1 MIGLTFFS
9 TFIEQ
14 FFVIFIVF
22 IMIIFQNE
30 IRRSSEKIRRV
41 NFFYNPIKKQPLLI
55 KRILQSVEFLS
66 KNKIGALIVAFEQDS
81 PLDEYTESG
90 ISINANLTSE
100 LICSLFWPG
109 SPTHDGAIII
119 RGNEILTAG
128 CLLPLTSSQM
138 SDKRLGTRHMSA
150 IGISEETDALV
161 IVVSEETGTI
171 SIAEKGN
178 LTRFLNREAPLKQ
191 DYLVYIKNQPHEH
204 CNLEKKYEDNTP
216 ITLLTAYDATMAR
229 LIEMS
234 GIDGILVGDSLRH
247 TFYGDTTTVKM
258 TLQEM
263 IYHTKAVCNG
273 VKKHWLLRI
282 CPL

>member
-1 MIGLTFFS
+1 MK
-9 TFIEQ
+9 
-14 FFVIFIVF
+14 FVAH
-22 IMIIFQNE
+22 
-30 IRRSSEKIRRV
+30 RKIRRQT
-41 NFFYNPIKKQPLLI
+41 FFTTQSKKAKQPLLI

-66 KNKIGALIVAFEQDS
+66 KNKIGALIVVEQDS

-150 IGISEETDALV
+150 GISEETDALV

-178 LTRFLNREAPLKQ
+178 LTRFLNREA
-191 DYLVYIKNQPHEH
+191 
-204 CNLEKKYEDNTP
+204 LET
-216 ITLLTAYDATMAR
+216 R
-229 LIEMS
+229 LF
-234 GIDGILVGDSLRH
+234 SLYKES
-247 TFYGDTTTVKM
+247 TS
-258 TLQEM
+258 
-263 IYHTKAVCNG
+263 
-273 VKKHWLLRI
+273 
-282 CPL
+282 